1 MAVVVYAIVVD
12 VGVDGSMQFYACHFG
27 ASELLFH
34 QNIVYMVTVDFAE
47 HRSHAAAY
55 SGLLAIGNGVV
66 AHYVRAYVVFAPS
79 AAEHVEDHLDIVGC
93 AVKAL
98 VEAVE
103 IVTAAPFLAQCYA
116 VGA

>member
-1 MAVVVYAIVVD
+1 MFCISKKLLLVDSEVDSYSDSNSSTYHRVVTHTEEAHHLYAI
-12 VGVDGSMQFYACHFG
+12 GY
-27 ASELLFH
+27 
-34 QNIVYMVTVDFAE
+34 
-47 HRSHAAAY
+47 
-55 SGLLAIGNGVV
+55 GVV